1 MCNLTNAYTRVI
13 KDISLNEK
21 NRILK
26 ECNDLSKIHDEEL
39 ADIDKFSKEMPSFM
53 DIYLETHDDINLK
66 LETALEVIDK
76 FLKKEIL
83 HQ

>member
-1 MCNLTNAYTRVI
+1 
-13 KDISLNEK
+13 
-21 NRILK
+21 
-26 ECNDLSKIHDEEL
+26 
-39 ADIDKFSKEMPSFM
+39 MPSFM